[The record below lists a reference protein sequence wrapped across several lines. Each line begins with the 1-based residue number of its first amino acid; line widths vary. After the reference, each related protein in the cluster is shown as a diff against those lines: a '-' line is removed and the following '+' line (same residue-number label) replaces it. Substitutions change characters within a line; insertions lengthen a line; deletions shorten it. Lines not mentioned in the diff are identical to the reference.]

1 MSNRKETKMNLLA
14 FSGNLKNVMNERGLT
29 QAELARRTKIAE
41 TTVSRWLSGKRMPT
55 IKHLIV
61 LSDFF
66 EVPIDELL
74 ADKIIF

>member
-1 MSNRKETKMNLLA
+1 MNLLA

-41 TTVSRWLSGKRMPT
+41 TTVSRWFSGKRMPT

-61 LSDFF
+61 LSNFF
-66 EVPIDELL
+66 EVTIDELL
-74 ADKIIF
+74 ADKINF

>member
-1 MSNRKETKMNLLA
+1 MNLLA

-61 LSDFF
+61 LSNFF
-66 EVPIDELL
+66 EVTIDELL
-74 ADKIIF
+74 ADKINF